1 MSLNGRSQAAT
12 KGRFL
17 ASQLGCQLS
26 SGEIVHPTH
35 TGRSLCRHTLPAM
48 CASEPT
54 QGTHPTSLFSKQF
67 PCPINRN
74 RGHAMTKRAEYIQ
87 KMKSQLDAL
96 NATMGEI
103 EAKAKDAKEEARARY
118 KEEAAKL
125 RHQSKAAASKLEDL
139 KSAGE
144 DRWEAMVTEMDKMR
158 DAFVHSFNYFKSQV

>member
-1 MSLNGRSQAAT
+1 
-12 KGRFL
+12 
-17 ASQLGCQLS
+17 
-26 SGEIVHPTH
+26 
-35 TGRSLCRHTLPAM
+35 
-48 CASEPT
+48 
-54 QGTHPTSLFSKQF
+54 
-67 PCPINRN
+67 
-74 RGHAMTKRAEYIQ
+74 MTRRDEYIQ

-125 RHQSKAAASKLEDL
+125 RIQSKAAASKLEDL

-158 DAFVHSFNYFKSQV
+158 DAFVHSFNYFKSQI